1 MTRDEVVAAM
11 RQAIKEDIGYTTWTI
26 STPHI
31 ERYTEM
37 VLARAAERAWM
48 ALVQERQPWHI
59 RRAVTDAIVG
69 GAK

>member
-37 VLARAAERAWM
+37 VLARAAERAWI
-48 ALVQERQPWHI
+48 ALVHHRQTEYV
-59 RRAVTDAIVG
+59 RRAVTEAIVG
-69 GAK
+69 GVK